1 MQIFSSV
8 AQDEAHL
15 IHDKAKAYLKEGQE
29 VPRTQEDYFD
39 FNFGYNI
46 FAHYESVLAGA
57 GAEAERVRGRGEDGE
72 GEVSGDVLRSHADEL
87 DADAGTDMDVERDC
101 NLTTSPRSDASRIE
115 EEALALAA
123 AADKDGYER
132 FVTSR
137 LWKGDGLRS
146 LLDLPPPYLHRT

>member
-29 VPRTQEDYFD
+29 VPRTQQDYFD
-39 FNFGYNI
+39 FNFGYDV
-46 FAHYESVLAGA
+46 FAHCESVLA
-57 GAEAERVRGRGEDGE
+57 GAEAERVIGRGEDGE
-72 GEVSGDVLRSHADEL
+72 GEVSGDVPRSHADEL
-87 DADAGTDMDVERDC
+87 DADAGTHVDVERDC